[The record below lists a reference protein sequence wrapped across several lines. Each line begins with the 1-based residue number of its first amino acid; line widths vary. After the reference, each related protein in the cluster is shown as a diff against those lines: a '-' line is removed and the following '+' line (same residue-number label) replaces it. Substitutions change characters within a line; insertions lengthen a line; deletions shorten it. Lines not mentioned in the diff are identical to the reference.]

1 MKITRT
7 DTMKMQLIYPTW
19 PRLAKQTQ
27 FHLPPHGPVVFAA
40 TLPKYVEVDFID
52 ENVQKIEYDPA
63 IDIAGLS
70 VMLTC
75 QLPRAFEIADQYR
88 EMGIPVLF
96 GGIAVML
103 HSEEVKNHA
112 DSVFLGESEGRM
124 EDVFKDFKHKRMKK
138 VYDYM
143 NIFPE
148 ISLINTAKRDILKR
162 DLYNYRGIQMLD
174 LVHAS
179 RGCRFNCF
187 PCCNGF
193 LGGRLFRPRPVE
205 TVIKEMESIPNNRL
219 FIVDNSLAHDK
230 AWLIELFTAMKPLKK
245 KWVSHPL
252 MDDDQVLKL
261 AAEAG
266 CWYVYQAVFDTSD
279 IIKNRVKRL
288 HDNGIGVEGTILLGM
303 DDHDE
308 KYIKTLVDFLGQIKI
323 DLAEFTILTP
333 FPKSPIRKK
342 YKSEKRILSNNWIDY
357 TCDKVVFQP
366 KNMSCEKLEEL
377 YNYAWDTFYSNGGY
391 QTKMGE
397 LFFKVI
403 KKEILDGTYRRYN
416 PREKRSFKKIETP

>member
-1 MKITRT
+1 MKI
-7 DTMKMQLIYPTW
+7 QLVYPTW
-19 PRLAKQTQ
+19 PRLKKQTE

-40 TLPKYVEVDFID
+40 TLPEYVEVEFVD
-52 ENVQKIEYDPA
+52 ENVQKFVQNPDIDMAA
-63 IDIAGLS
+63 IS

-88 EMGIPVLF
+88 EMGVPVLF

-103 HSEEVKNHA
+103 HADEVTKHA
-112 DSVFLGESEGRM
+112 DSVFLGEAEGRM
-124 EDVFKDFKHKRMKK
+124 EQVFNDFRNNNLQN
-138 VYDYM
+138 VYNYM
-143 NIFPE
+143 NDFPE
-148 ISLINTAKRDILKR
+148 TASIPTAKREILNR
-162 DLYNYRGIQMLD
+162 ELYNYRDIQMLD

-193 LGGRLFRPRPVE
+193 LGGRQFRPRPVKN
-205 TVIKEMESIPNNRL
+205 VIEEMESIPNNRL

-230 AWLIELFTAMKPLKK
+230 AWLMELFTAMKPLKK

-261 AAEAG
+261 AADAG
-266 CWYVYQAVFDTSD
+266 CWYVYQAVFDTSEV
-279 IIKNRVKRL
+279 IENRIKRL
-288 HDNGIGVEGTILLGM
+288 KDHGIGVEGTILLGT

-308 KYIKTLVDFLGQIKI
+308 HQIKTLVDFLIQIKL

-333 FPKSPIRKK
+333 FPKSPIREKFKK
-342 YKSEKRILSNNWIDY
+342 ENRILSSEWIDY
-357 TCDKVVFQP
+357 TCDNVVFQP
-366 KNMSCEKLEEL
+366 KKMSCEKLKEL
-377 YNYAWDTFYSNGGY
+377 YNYAWDAFYSDGGY

-397 LFFKVI
+397 LFFKII
-403 KKEILDGTYRRYN
+403 KREMLDGTYRKYN
-416 PREKRSFKKIETP
+416 PRKKRSFKKAVSL

>member
-1 MKITRT
+1 
-7 DTMKMQLIYPTW
+7 MKMQLIYPTW
-19 PRLAKQTQ
+19 PRLEKQTQ

-40 TLPKYVEVDFID
+40 TLPEYVEVDFID
-52 ENVQKIEYDPA
+52 ENVQPLVYDPD

-75 QLPRAFEIADQYR
+75 QLPRAFEIADRYR
-88 EMGIPVLF
+88 GMGIPVLF

-103 HSEEVKNHA
+103 HSQEVERHA
-112 DSVFLGESEGRM
+112 DSVFLGEAEGRM
-124 EDVFKDFKHKRMKK
+124 GEVFSDFRQKKMKK

-143 NIFPE
+143 NIFPD
-148 ISLINTAKRDILKR
+148 ISLVGTAKRDILKR

-193 LGGRLFRPRPVE
+193 LGGRQFRPRPVE

-266 CWYVYQAVFDTSD
+266 CWYVYQAVFDTSAV
-279 IIKNRVKRL
+279 IENRIKRL
-288 HDNGIGVEGTILLGM
+288 HDHGIGVEGTILLGT

-308 KYIKTLVDFLGQIKI
+308 TYIKTLVDFLTQIKI

-333 FPKSPIRKK
+333 FPKSPIRKQ
-342 YKSEKRILSNNWIDY
+342 YKEQKRILSNNWIDY

-366 KNMSCEKLEEL
+366 KNMTCEKLEEL

-403 KKEILDGTYRRYN
+403 KKEILDKTYRRYN
-416 PREKRSFKKIETP
+416 PREKRSFKKTKPS